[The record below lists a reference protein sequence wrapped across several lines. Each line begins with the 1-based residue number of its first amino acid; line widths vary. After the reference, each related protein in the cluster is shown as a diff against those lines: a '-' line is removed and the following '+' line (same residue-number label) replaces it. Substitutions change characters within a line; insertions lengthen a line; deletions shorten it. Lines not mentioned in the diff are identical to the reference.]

1 MAGALIKV
9 QLDAVLAQATLG
21 RIEAG
26 ARNALPLFE
35 EIGSA
40 LEASTRD
47 RIGRTKTAPDGTPWL
62 DLSPAWAARK
72 KERGFAA
79 GILTMRGDLLN
90 SVAFEAAEDFVD
102 IIAGPT
108 EYAAL
113 HQYGGTSDMAAGAAA
128 VPARPYLGISNDD
141 ADEIDEATRDWLARM
156 IAG

>member
-9 QLDAVLAQATLG
+9 SLDKAVADATLK
-21 RIEAG
+21 RLEAG
-26 ARNALPLFE
+26 VRNALPLFTE
-35 EIGSA
+35 VGSA

-47 RIGRTKTAPDGTPWL
+47 RLGRTKTAPDGTPWL

-72 KERGFAA
+72 KERGFSG

-90 SVAFEAAEDFVD
+90 SVAFEAAADHVD

-113 HQYGGTSDMAAGAAA
+113 HQYGGTPDMAPGPAA
-128 VPARPYLGISNDD
+128 VPARPFLGVSAED
-141 ADEIDEATRDWLARM
+141 AQEIDEATRDWLDRM
-156 IAG
+156 ITG